1 MTRVLTIKEA
11 SLLLQKVK
19 ELKSITRPM
28 VENIPGLIASRDKN
42 AADSLENE
50 LDVIGAQIKSMET
63 DLKNARFIFP
73 EKQDKEVWIGNII
86 LASFDGDQSSEFIMS
101 DLVERNDGK
110 IAISSSSPV
119 GKTILGKG
127 IGKYEI
133 QLPKKKMVMEI
144 HKILPPEEN

>member
-11 SLLLQKVK
+11 TLLLQKVK

-50 LDVIGAQIKSMET
+50 LDVLGAQIKSLET

-73 EKQDKEVWIGNII
+73 EKQDKEVWMGNII
-86 LASFDGDQSSEFIMS
+86 LASFDGNPSSEFIMS
-101 DLVERNDGK
+101 DLVERNDGRM
-110 IAISSSSPV
+110 AISSSSPV
-119 GKTILGKG
+119 GKAILGKSMG
-127 IGKYEI
+127 RYEI

-144 HKILPPEEN
+144 HKILPPED